1 MKSANSD
8 KILGEVDISAISPT
22 GKTRHT
28 VNGVPATDEA
38 KLRMVRLADD
48 TSIYLIH
55 YGADGA
61 ELTDTCHETIEEA
74 IDQANFEYGIGKGD
88 WRFFENS

>member
-1 MKSANSD
+1 MKLANGD
-8 KILGEVDISAISPT
+8 QILGEVDISAISPT

-28 VNGVPATDEA
+28 VDGVPVTDEV
-38 KLRMVRLADD
+38 KLRMVRLAGD

-61 ELTDTCHETIEEA
+61 ELTDTCHGTIEEA
-74 IDQANFEYGIGKGD
+74 VDQANFEYGIGKCD
-88 WRFFENS
+88 WTFFDNS